1 MTDTRSTPSNDDGAQ
16 VDFDE
21 RRKRAR
27 RPALPMMGL
36 NVAPMIDVVFL
47 LLMYFMLI
55 TEFRAPEGAM
65 PLNIASKSTSEAADP
80 FALPEAPITIVVESL
95 GEGRA
100 DASWRADSPILGAG
114 TGFDSLTQ
122 SAGSQRGGLLAP
134 SQRFDIRPAP
144 GCRWEHAVATVNA
157 IRLARYEQVRLAE
170 QGE

>member
-1 MTDTRSTPSNDDGAQ
+1 MTDTRSTPSHDDGAQ

-55 TEFRAPEGAM
+55 TEFRAPEGSM
-65 PLNIASKSTSEAADP
+65 PLNIAGQAAEAADP

-95 GEGRA
+95 GQGRGHREQVPGADPAEG
-100 DASWRADSPILGAG
+100 L
-114 TGFDSLTQ
+114 Q
-122 SAGSQRGGLLAP
+122 LLA
-134 SQRFDIRPAP
+134 QAA
-144 GCRWEHAVATVNA
+144 G
-157 IRLARYEQVRLAE
+157 LARRE
-170 QGE
+170 GGP